1 MAIFRG
7 IGGAGDSTTDATITE
22 VTQQATNAAASA
34 TSAATSATSAS
45 NSATSAETSATNA
58 AISES
63 NAATSEFNAASS
75 ATTASNQADQASTF
89 AGNAANSAYN
99 ASVYRNETQTLKDQT
114 EGLRDSTILVATA
127 AANSADEAEAAQTAA
142 ETAETNA
149 ETAEANTLAIFGDAQ
164 DVQDAVDSATASAST
179 ATTQAGIATTK
190 ASEAASSATDA
201 QTAQTAAETARDEAV
216 AAQEAIDGLYLG
228 TNTTNPTVDLN
239 GDPVTVGDW
248 YFNTTD
254 NTTRIYDGSNWNTV
268 NPDLIGDTTPQ
279 LGGDLDTNGKKL
291 RSPTSLQ
298 IDVNTNNQAGLYG
311 LSLPNANFISLGSDF
326 DLRETSYF
334 GTPYNS
340 IDSGNDFYI
349 GSPNV
354 YIESGTPGGSSNKIA
369 EFKSGAEVALYHNA
383 NKKLATTSSGVDI
396 TGNITVSGT
405 VDGRD
410 IAADGATLDTA
421 LQNISEDTTP
431 QLGGDLDT
439 NGNDIQ
445 FGDND
450 KAVFGTGD
458 DLQIYHDGSQ
468 SWIDDAGTG
477 NLNIRGGGGIFLR
490 SPANEVMI
498 QAVGNGAVTLYYD
511 NSAKLATTSSGVDI
525 TGTLVSDGLTIDGS
539 AGPLINLYRSDVNA
553 LFGAIQFKDTTNT
566 NENARIGW
574 AANELRLQG
583 TDKVSLITDEKTR
596 LFLASTGDISFYE
609 DTGTTAK
616 LAWDASTEELI
627 FKDNVKAE
635 FGDGGDLQIFHNG
648 SNSYIRE
655 AGTGNLVINANDFK
669 LKNSTDSE
677 FMIDARQDG
686 AVYIYHDGSQKLA
699 TTSTGID
706 VTGTVLADGLTVD
719 GDGVFDGDT
728 SKVTIKAFQPKLIF
742 DDDSAVGGGSDKL
755 ILQSV
760 VAQANGDYE
769 FVVNNDQTSATDQ
782 PILKLYGRSDIAFYD
797 DSGSSQD
804 FYWDAS
810 TSRLG
815 LGTTTPSTTLD
826 VAGTVTADGL
836 TSSGILRI
844 NSTGPDIRLIESD
857 TTDLNGRFV
866 NAGGQLLIQ
875 TMVDAESAVKT
886 RILIDHSSGDVAL
899 SNDSGTSQDFYW
911 DASTSRLGLGT
922 TSPSGNLDITTNSI
936 VSLDI
941 QGGDGNSKNIIFRKT
956 TDGIQQAKI
965 SAVGDDLRFTT
976 GTTSER
982 MRIDSSGNVGIGT
995 TSPSSAYTGAN
1006 NLVIGGGSAE
1016 AGLTIYS
1023 STTTDGNIYFA
1034 DGTAAEGAAA
1044 YRGYLEYSHNSNYFR
1059 IGVNG
1064 SEAMRID
1071 SSGRLGIGTTSPD
1084 KALVVSGVGAEIVIN
1099 DTDTTDTPL
1108 LRFRES
1114 GSTSATIFT
1123 DGGNLIFTYGSTQ
1136 AARIDSS
1143 GNLLVGTTDSTL
1155 YNSTSGEGVGLIGG
1169 DHIEVATSG
1178 GSALFLNRMTSDGNI
1193 AGFFKDGGSIGNIG
1207 VDNTDN
1213 IFLSGN
1219 SSHSGLMVGTES
1231 IVPYANGNTSH
1242 ATEDLGASSIRWRNL
1257 YLSGDVISD
1266 GSVTSNVS
1274 INAQTGTT
1282 YTTVL
1287 ADRSKLVTLDNASAV
1302 TVTIPPNSSVAYP
1315 TGTKIDLLAKGAG
1328 QVTVAAGSGVTVNS
1342 AQSLKLRAQW
1352 SAASAIKLATDTW
1365 VLVGDLQAI

>member
-34 TSAATSATSAS
+34 TAASSSASSAATSASQASGYLATVQTSAD
-45 NSATSAETSATNA
+45 
-58 AISES
+58 
-63 NAATSEFNAASS
+63 NAATSETNAAAS
-75 ATTASNQADQASTF
+75 ATTASNKAQDAI
-89 AGNAANSAYN
+89 NYAANAQTF
-99 ASVYRNETQTLKDQT
+99 RDETQTLKNQT
-114 EGLRDSTILVATA
+114 DSIRL
-127 AANSADEAEAAQTAA
+127 SAVTFAGIAESHADDAEAAQTA
-142 ETAETNA
+142 A

-164 DVQDAVDSATASAST
+164 DVQDAVDDAEKLAVNPEDSQYTLSDSVTTGYSALHYAAKAEDSAALAQAGKDDAETASDAATVSSTLAATYASNASDSADDAAVSASQALTYKNAAENRYDLFNDRFLGQITGDPDTDNNGDPLITGALYFNSIENEIRVYTGSAWEPIQELSGDQTVNSLTSNNDVVVKGNLEVQGTTITVDSATA
-179 ATTQAGIATTK
+179 
-190 ASEAASSATDA
+190 
-201 QTAQTAAETARDEAV
+201 QT
-216 AAQEAIDGLYLG
+216 IDL
-228 TNTTNPTVDLN
+228 
-239 GDPVTVGDW
+239 
-248 YFNTTD
+248 
-254 NTTRIYDGSNWNTV
+254 
-268 NPDLIGDTTPQ
+268 
-279 LGGDLDTNGKKL
+279 
-291 RSPTSLQ
+291 
-298 IDVNTNNQAGLYG
+298 
-311 LSLPNANFISLGSDF
+311 
-326 DLRETSYF
+326 
-334 GTPYNS
+334 
-340 IDSGNDFYI
+340 
-349 GSPNV
+349 
-354 YIESGTPGGSSNKIA
+354 
-369 EFKSGAEVALYHNA
+369 
-383 NKKLATTSSGVDI
+383 
-396 TGNITVSGT
+396 
-405 VDGRD
+405 
-410 IAADGATLDTA
+410 
-421 LQNISEDTTP
+421 
-431 QLGGDLDT
+431 
-439 NGNDIQ
+439 
-445 FGDND
+445 GDND
-450 KAVFGTGD
+450 KIRFGDGD

-1143 GNLLVGTTDSTL
+1143 GNLLVGKTSPSISTAGGEIRSSGIMAATVSNGTPLYLSRLSTDGEIINFRKDGTTVGSIASRAGVLSEIVLDPRSG
-1155 YNSTSGEGVGLIGG
+1155 SFQGAGIAGSGEAITPM
-1169 DHIEVATSG
+1169 DHSQQADAHTS
-1178 GSALFLNRMTSDGNI
+1178 L
-1193 AGFFKDGGSIGNIG
+1193 
-1207 VDNTDN
+1207 
-1213 IFLSGN
+1213 GN
-1219 SSHSGLMVGTES
+1219 SSF
-1231 IVPYANGNTSH
+1231 
-1242 ATEDLGASSIRWRNL
+1242 RWKDL
-1257 YLSGDVISD
+1257 YLSSGVYLGGTGSANLLDDYEEGTFTPTFGGSTTDPSGITYDAQIGQYTKVGRIVHIAMRLGTDAITSVGSGNLRIRGLPFNTAYALGVGTPVAYNFNGFLNTYQMLLGSD
-1266 GSVTSNVS
+1266 YLDFYDASGYASTSFL
-1274 INAQTGTT
+1274 ATGT
-1282 YTTVL
+1282 
-1287 ADRSKLVTLDNASAV
+1287 NA
-1302 TVTIPPNSSVAYP
+1302 NR
-1315 TGTKIDLLAKGAG
+1315 L
-1328 QVTVAAGSGVTVNS
+1328 
-1342 AQSLKLRAQW
+1342 
-1352 SAASAIKLATDTW
+1352 W
-1365 VLVGDLQAI
+1365 VYFSYQTA